1 MLYHNINKYL
11 KRFLK
16 DIFCGVSSNS
26 PYKNNDFLQVL
37 IDAAEHEDFINNTSK
52 RVEGPTGET
61 VFSRLKNA
69 DFEKIKTAFYEI
81 LKTIFPLVKRLIRN
95 RKVAIA
101 FDMTEEPYYGKIEG
115 LWVHSYCEAR
125 GSTGCFKYLTVSAVT
140 KENKFILGS
149 LPVRVGADTVALVS
163 ELLVNLRKLV
173 VPERLLFDRG
183 FDSYE
188 LIESLQKIGIRYQ
201 ILWRKDKWTKKILN
215 KMKRNQVKEV
225 VAKKS
230 YTKHKSKNKLRVR
243 FVFIKCYK
251 RYNRGKAFD
260 WVFATNVREK
270 EKRFYVDKYK
280 KRWGIETVFRV
291 LDNIRIKTTTTNET
305 IRYFL
310 NMLCCLLYN
319 LWKLRNLLGEYISLK
334 NFVVYIVKI
343 IEFAVN
349 SQKGI
354 T

>member
-26 PYKNNDFLQVL
+26 PYKNNDFLRVL

-52 RVEGPTGET
+52 RVGGPTGET
-61 VFSRLKNA
+61 VFSRLKNT
-69 DFEKIKTAFYEI
+69 DFEKIKIAFYEI
-81 LKTIFPLVKRLIRN
+81 LKSIFPLVKRLIRN

-101 FDMTEEPYYGKIEG
+101 FDITDEPYYGKVEG
-115 LWVHSYCEAR
+115 LWIHLYCEAR

-149 LPVRVGADTVALVS
+149 LPVRVGADTVAMVS
-163 ELLVNLRKLV
+163 DLLTNLKKLV

-188 LIESLQKIGIRYQ
+188 LIELLQKEGVRYQ
-201 ILWRKDKWTKKILN
+201 ILWRRDKWTKKIL
-215 KMKRNQVKEV
+215 KIMKRNQVKEV
-225 VAKKS
+225 IAKKA
-230 YTKHKSKNKLRVR
+230 YTKHKSKNKLVVR

-251 RYNRGKAFD
+251 RYRRGKAYD
-260 WVFATNVREK
+260 WIFATNVREK
-270 EKRFYVDKYK
+270 EKRFYVDRYK
-280 KRWGIETVFRV
+280 KRWGIETIFRV
-291 LDNIRIKTTTTNET
+291 LDNIRIKTTTTNEI

-319 LWKLRNLLGEYISLK
+319 LWKLKKLMGECISLK
-334 NFVVYIVKI
+334 NFVAHIVTI

-349 SQKGI
+349 FQEKI